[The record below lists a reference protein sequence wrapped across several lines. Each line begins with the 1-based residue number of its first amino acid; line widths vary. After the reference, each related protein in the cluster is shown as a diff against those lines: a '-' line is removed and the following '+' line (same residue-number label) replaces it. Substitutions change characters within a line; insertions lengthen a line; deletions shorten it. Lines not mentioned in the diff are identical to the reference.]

1 MKNEFLISLN
11 AIKKIKEFVKI
22 VDKFDSDIDITQGRY
37 VIDAKSIMAIFSLNL
52 LEPMKIKIISVNE
65 KEIESFNNVMEEFKY
80 ECEGK

>member
-1 MKNEFLISLN
+1 MKKEFLISLN
-11 AIKKIKEFVKI
+11 AIKKVKEFVKI
-22 VDKFDSDIDITQGRY
+22 VDKFDSEIDITQGRY

-65 KEIESFNNVMEEFKY
+65 EEIESFNNVMEEFKY

>member
-11 AIKKIKEFVKI
+11 AIKKVKEFVKI

-65 KEIESFNNVMEEFKY
+65 EEIESFNNVMEEFKY